1 MDILQ
6 AAQQNPIVALIVACE
21 VGLWVLL
28 LGGLAL
34 RYLLRLRRVS
44 AAVLAGIP
52 LLDVVLVVAVALDL
66 MRGAEVEWVHGLA
79 AYYLGVSLAFGPA
92 MVRYVDVRFAHRFAA
107 GPPPPAK
114 PRPGAEKR
122 AAAWKEWYRVVTAA
136 AIASLVLLGLI
147 VFFAKPE
154 AQQTL
159 LWWIGRAWAIAG
171 LWLLFGPLFESGKSA
186 EQRSPGAEARSNG
199 G

>member
-1 MDILQ
+1 MNILET
-6 AAQQNPIVALIVACE
+6 AQQNPIIALILACE
-21 VGLWVLL
+21 VGLWLLL

-66 MRGAEVEWVHGLA
+66 LRGAQVEWVHGLA

-92 MVRYVDVRFAHRFAA
+92 MVRYVDVRFAHRFAG
-107 GPPPPAK
+107 GPPPPVKPKPGPAK
-114 PRPGAEKR
+114 K

-136 AIASLVLLGLI
+136 AIASVVLLGLI
-147 VFFAKPE
+147 TFFANPE
-154 AQQTL
+154 AKETL
-159 LWWIGRAWAIAG
+159 WWWIGRAWAITG
-171 LWLLFGPLFESGKSA
+171 LWLLFGPLFESGRPVQ
-186 EQRSPGAEARSNG
+186 ERSPDAEARFKSQ
-199 G
+199 